1 MRLVRLHPL
10 APWLRNYD
18 RADLGSDVSA
28 GLTVAVMLVP
38 QAMAYALLAG
48 LPPVVGLY
56 ASAIPLFVY
65 SLFGSSRQLAV
76 GPVAMVSLLVA
87 ASVGQIA
94 TPGSPEAVAL
104 AITLAA
110 LVGVMQ
116 AGMGVLKLGF
126 VVNFLAHP
134 VVSGFTSAAALI
146 IGFSQLKHLLG
157 VPLARNHHVHAILLD
172 ALGRLGEVQPQTIV
186 ISLGSIGALV
196 ALKKW
201 APRAPRALAV
211 VGIAT
216 GAVALMG
223 LDAAGVAIVGAV
235 PGGLPKPSMPTF
247 DPETL
252 GVLLPTAVTIALV
265 GFMESIS
272 VAKVF
277 AARHRARL
285 DPDQELFGLGL
296 ANVTAAF
303 FGGYPVTGGFS
314 RSAVNDQAGART
326 PLAGMVTATMVG
338 LSLLFLTPLFHYMP
352 KASLSAIIVVA
363 VAGLIDLKEA
373 KHLWQVKRSDFGL
386 LVLTFVATLT
396 LGIEQ
401 GIVVGVG
408 ASLLWFV
415 ARRTRPHFAVLGR
428 LPGTDVYRNVLNHPE
443 AETTP
448 GVLAVRFDAAYYFG
462 NVTFLQDTLERLEA
476 ETSEPLRAVVL
487 DATSINDLD
496 SSAAHALHDLAEAYQ
511 ERGIR
516 LVLAG
521 AKGPVR
527 EVVKRAHLDALIEQR
542 LTVAEA
548 VRGPAPASSATA

>member
-10 APWLRNYD
+10 APWLRHYD
-18 RADLGSDVSA
+18 RANLGSDLSA

-56 ASAIPLFVY
+56 ASAVPLFVY
-65 SLFGSSRQLAV
+65 SLFGSSHQLAV

-87 ASVGQIA
+87 AAVGQIA

-110 LVGVMQ
+110 LVGVLQ
-116 AGMGVLKLGF
+116 VGMGLLKLGF

-157 VPLARNHHVHAILLD
+157 VPLARSHHVHAILGD
-172 ALGRLGEVQPQTIV
+172 ALARLGEVQAETLAIGV
-186 ISLGSIGALV
+186 GSIAALV
-196 ALKKW
+196 ALKRW
-201 APRAPRALAV
+201 APRAPRALLVVGGATVAV
-211 VGIAT
+211 V
-216 GAVALMG
+216 ALG
-223 LDAAGVAIVGAV
+223 LAERGVAIVGEV
-235 PGGLPKPSMPTF
+235 PAGLPMPSMPSL
-247 DPETL
+247 DPDSL
-252 GVLLPTAVTIALV
+252 RLLLPTALTIALV
-265 GFMESIS
+265 AFMESIS

-277 AARHRARL
+277 AARHRDRL
-285 DPDQELFGLGL
+285 DADQELFGLGL
-296 ANVTAAF
+296 ANITASL

-326 PLAGMVTATMVG
+326 PLAGMVTATVVA
-338 LSLLFLTPLFHYMP
+338 LSLLFLTPWFHDLP

-363 VAGLIDLKEA
+363 VAGLVDLKEA
-373 KHLWQVKRSDFGL
+373 RHLWRVKRSDFGL
-386 LVLTFVATLT
+386 LVLTFVATLS

-401 GIVVGVG
+401 GILAGVG
-408 ASLLWFV
+408 ASLFWFV

-428 LPGTDVYRNVLNHPE
+428 LPGTTVFRNVAHHPD

-448 GVLAVRFDAAYYFG
+448 GVLAVRFDAAWYFG
-462 NVTFLQDTLERLEA
+462 NVSFLQDTLERLEA
-476 ETSEPLRAVVL
+476 EAPAPLHTVVL

-496 SSAAHALHDLAEAYQ
+496 SSAAHALHDLAEAYA
-511 ERGIR
+511 ERNVR

-527 EVVKRAHLDALIEQR
+527 AMVQRTGLDALLEQC
-542 LTVAEA
+542 LTVDEA
-548 VRGPAPASSATA
+548 FTGPAPASSATT